1 MQQPR
6 IIDDRFILKESIGNG
21 RMSSVY
27 LALDNASNDE
37 EVAVKIL
44 NTSHPDKIKH
54 ELFKRETSALKRLQ
68 HPNIVELRHSGWS
81 DSEGAFFLVLDYLP
95 YSLEKHLNGEP
106 NSCNGDFRPY
116 RIIRELAEAVVYA
129 HSEGVIHRDIKPSNV
144 LFDYEGRP
152 KLTDFG
158 ISKLVTHL
166 TIGETLAG
174 YWSAGY
180 ASPEQR
186 AGQSASM
193 SSDIYSLGATLFH
206 LLTGHQPSE
215 EGPNPAM
222 VNQYVDGPR
231 PLVNTLKGM
240 LSVDCNE
247 RPTSGANLLSVL
259 ETTRKSEVL
268 PGHFL
273 ILTAAAIRSIVSSGY
288 ATNEDFYSVAEA
300 VVEDLGGIE
309 VDDVHVNTDKT
320 RDRNDIIILGAG
332 LRFVCVPDSENGDA
346 LIVKTVHCPHMP
358 NLEAERGRSMPYRA
372 MWKPVSRGFRNDED
386 ESTLK
391 NSTADLTTLL
401 AELETFSV
409 KGAVK
414 KERHSSRRDFIEH
427 WIKALNEQRNLIEEG
442 ATKLEYSKVEENPT
456 TLVFT
461 LTNPRPDNLEWKDDT
476 PLAVKQ
482 SNKSMLIPV
491 GGLVEISGR
500 TVELNRQIGHSGTDT
515 TDIPSNGLLMIN
527 AIEALSAI
535 SRQRFAANAFLNEQ
549 MANPKV
555 ARVIVDPDNA
565 TRTSEPDLVFVQDW
579 LSEDKKAAVRKA
591 ISSNEL
597 FLIQGPPGTGKTTVI
612 AEIALQILK
621 KNPDVRILLA
631 SQSNVAVDHALKQID
646 KASEESRLPKPEMV
660 RIGREEKI
668 GTGGT
673 VWTLSERARAWR
685 REVIAKCDP
694 VIDELRQKERDI
706 RKSMRVADKQHV
718 TESTDADTIEEWIS
732 EANTLIGQLREYE
745 QEYDALGPDV
755 HAEIKSEIAYVV
767 QQTKSQLMELL
778 EALNDLVP
786 NPVDMQNMESEPD
799 VLSAIVKSARSL
811 DMSESNDVAQR
822 DLHRTQELR
831 KLLTH
836 WKSVVGLTVDF
847 QDLIS
852 RSARI
857 IGATC
862 LYSASLFKSNMN
874 GGGHES
880 RYAFDWAIIDEAGR
894 ATVPEVLIPIV
905 RSKQV
910 ILVGDE
916 RQLPPMVDDKIARM
930 ADDVSSQSHK
940 LDTSLF
946 QSLIEQ
952 LEGTAYDSC
961 TMLRTQYRMQ
971 PAIGNLASKVFYDGE
986 LENGE
991 CTTHSRKRGF
1001 DWIPATVTWLSTS
1014 RMQRRAEDRSGKSY
1028 INRVEGD
1035 VVLKLLEKME
1045 TKCREHRQTPSDR
1058 EPPSVGIITGYAGQ
1072 VEHLNARVEPG
1083 DRDRWQQLKVEIATV
1098 DSFQGRECD
1107 IVVYSTV
1114 RSNDQQKIGF
1124 LRDYR
1129 RVNVALSRARDLLV
1143 IVGDVSMMKNATIDS
1158 NLNPFADV
1166 IRHMNSQP
1174 DDDCRI
1180 IPAEYLKLL

>member
-27 LALDNASNDE
+27 LALDSASDDA

-81 DSEGAFFLVLDYLP
+81 ESEGAFFLVLDYLP
-95 YSLEKHLNGEP
+95 YSLEKYLNGEP
-106 NSCNGDFRPY
+106 NSCNGNFRPY
-116 RIIRELAEAVVYA
+116 RVIRELAEAVVYA

-186 AGQSASM
+186 AGQVASM
-193 SSDIYSLGATLFH
+193 SSDIYSLGATFCH
-206 LLTGHQPSE
+206 LLTGHQPPP
-215 EGPNPAM
+215 EGPDPAM
-222 VNQYVDGPR
+222 VDQYLDGPR

-240 LSVDCNE
+240 LAVDCNE
-247 RPTSGANLLSVL
+247 RPTSGANLLSAL

-273 ILTAAAIRSIVSSGY
+273 ILTAAAMRSIVSSGY
-288 ATNEDFYSVAEA
+288 ASNEDFHLVANV

-309 VDDVHVNTDKT
+309 VDDVHVNSDKT
-320 RDRNDIIILGAG
+320 RDRNDVIILGAE
-332 LRFVCVPDSENGDA
+332 LRYVCVSDPEYGDA

-358 NLEAERGRSMPYRA
+358 NLDAERSRSMPYRA
-372 MWKPVSRGFRNDED
+372 MWTPVARGFRNDED
-386 ESTLK
+386 ESSLK
-391 NSTADLTTLL
+391 TATTDLTNLL
-401 AELETFSV
+401 AELNTFST

-414 KERHSSRRDFIEH
+414 EERRSSRRDFIEH
-427 WIKALNEQRNLIEEG
+427 WIKVLKEQRNRIEEG

-456 TLVFT
+456 TLAFT
-461 LTNPRPDNLEWKDDT
+461 LNQSPPDSLDWKDDT
-476 PLAVKQ
+476 PLAVKE
-482 SNKSMLIPV
+482 SIKSRLIPV
-491 GGLVEISGR
+491 GNLVEIRGR
-500 TVELNRQIGHSGTDT
+500 TVETARQSDHSGTDN
-515 TDIPSNGLLMIN
+515 TDIPSNGSLMIN
-527 AIEALSAI
+527 AIEALTAN

-549 MANPKV
+549 MANPKLTH
-555 ARVIVDPDNA
+555 VITNPANA
-565 TRTSEPDLVFVQDW
+565 TRTLEPDLKYFQDW
-579 LSEDKKAAVRKA
+579 LSEDKKLAVRKV

-612 AEIALQILK
+612 AEIVLQILK

-631 SQSNVAVDHALKQID
+631 SQSNVAVDHALTQIG
-646 KASEESRLPKPEMV
+646 KASQESGLPTPEMV
-660 RIGREEKI
+660 RIGRDEKI
-668 GTGGT
+668 GSGGT
-673 VWTLSERARAWR
+673 IWTLSERARAWR

-694 VIDELRQKERDI
+694 VIDELRQQERGI

-718 TESTDADTIEEWIS
+718 TESTDAETIEEWIS
-732 EANTLIGQLREYE
+732 EANCLIEQLREYE

-755 HAEIKSEIAYVV
+755 HTEIKNEIVYVV
-767 QQTKSQLMELL
+767 QQTRSQLTELL
-778 EALNDLVP
+778 ETLNDLVP
-786 NPVDMQNMESEPD
+786 NPVDLKTIESEAD
-799 VLSAIVKSARSL
+799 VLSAIIKSMRSS
-811 DMSESNDVAQR
+811 DISESD
-822 DLHRTQELR
+822 DLVHRNLLRTQELR

-836 WKSVVGLTVDF
+836 WKNVVGLKADF

-857 IGATC
+857 VAATC
-862 LYSASLFKSNMN
+862 LYSANLFRSNTN
-874 GGGHES
+874 GDGHES

-910 ILVGDE
+910 VLVGDE
-916 RQLPPMVDDKIARM
+916 RQLPPMVDDKIARTV
-930 ADDVSSQSHK
+930 DVASDNHK

-952 LEGTAYDSC
+952 LEGTTYDSS
-961 TMLRTQYRMQ
+961 TSLRTQYRMQ
-971 PAIGNLASKVFYDGE
+971 PAIGNLVSNVFYGGE
-986 LENGE
+986 LVNGKR
-991 CTTHSRKRGF
+991 TGSRKRGF
-1001 DWIPATVTWLSTS
+1001 DWMPASVTWLSTS
-1014 RMQRRAEDRSGKSY
+1014 RMQRRSENRSGQSY
-1028 INRVEGD
+1028 INRIEVD
-1035 VVLKLLEKME
+1035 VVLTLLKKME
-1045 TKCREHRQTPSDR
+1045 TECRKHKQT
-1058 EPPSVGIITGYAGQ
+1058 PSVGIITGYAAQ
-1072 VEHLNARVEPG
+1072 VEHLSARIEPS
-1083 DRDRWQQLKVEIATV
+1083 DRDRWQYLEVEIATV

-1158 NLNPFADV
+1158 NSNPFSAV

-1174 DDDCRI
+1174 EDDCRI
-1180 IPAEYLKLL
+1180 VSAELVKLYER